1 MKIRTMM
8 FVALLVMSGQGVN
21 ANYYGTGGELL
32 NLCES
37 ELMEEY
43 GRCTGYLAGKLD
55 MHELFF
61 EFEVLPVKYYC
72 IPEGATLGQ
81 LKKVFIKY
89 ANENPQDLHIHA
101 TRLVGD
107 AFRDAFPCE

>member
-1 MKIRTMM
+1 
-8 FVALLVMSGQGVN
+8 
-21 ANYYGTGGELL
+21 
-32 NLCES
+32 
-37 ELMEEY
+37 
-43 GRCTGYLAGKLD
+43 
-55 MHELFF
+55 
-61 EFEVLPVKYYC
+61 
-72 IPEGATLGQ
+72 